1 MVILHL
7 TPSTHSL
14 DPGDQPA
21 GCFSM
26 LGGHRL
32 RVPLTDGNGW
42 TLSTGP
48 LKHPLAQLRLFR
60 PAGTIASMISN
71 NDAHLKILN
80 HMVEYFMLFVEDGLE
95 ESQVDELVDEHS
107 YLAEVLLESMG
118 LEIISVEDDKINVT
132 LSLQDVA
139 VFIDAKLEAE
149 EPFVEDSTS

>member
-1 MVILHL
+1 
-7 TPSTHSL
+7 
-14 DPGDQPA
+14 
-21 GCFSM
+21 
-26 LGGHRL
+26 
-32 RVPLTDGNGW
+32 
-42 TLSTGP
+42 
-48 LKHPLAQLRLFR
+48 
-60 PAGTIASMISN
+60 MISN